1 MPKYGFS
8 GQLLLNGGT
17 YGSPTWGEADAI
29 RDVVVGADMEEQDGT
44 TRQGGGIKQ
53 SEPVLLALSIT
64 GKIRSDE
71 ADTTGF
77 AAMETAFLTRAPLD
91 VLVLDGPQSAVGSR
105 GYRMD
110 VKLFKF
116 GEDQAVENIL
126 YREFEMKPCISSN
139 AVKKAVVG
147 SGPTIGFTSLA
158 V

>member
-17 YGSPTWGEADAI
+17 YGSPTWGEAEAV
-29 RDVVVGADMEEQDGT
+29 RDVMVNADMDEFDAT
-44 TRQGGGIKQ
+44 TRAGGGVKQ
-53 SEPVLLALSIT
+53 SEPTLLALEIT

-77 AAMETAFLTRAPLD
+77 AALETAFLTRASID
-91 VLVLDGPQSAVGSR
+91 ILVLDGSQTTVGSR
-105 GYRMD
+105 GYRFD
-110 VKLFKF
+110 AKLFKF
-116 GEDQAVENIL
+116 GEDEAVENVL
-126 YREFEMKPCISSN
+126 FREFSLKPCISSN

-147 SGPTIGFTSLA
+147 SGPTLGYTSLA

>member
-8 GQLLLNGGT
+8 GQMLLNGGT

-29 RDVVVGADMEEQDGT
+29 RDVMVGADMEEQEAS
-44 TRQGGGIKQ
+44 TRQGGGLKQ

-77 AAMETAFLTRAPLD
+77 VAMETAFLTRAALD
-91 VLVLDGPQSAVGSR
+91 VLILDGPQTTVGSR
-105 GYRMD
+105 GYRCD
-110 VKLFKF
+110 VKVFKF
-116 GEDQAVENIL
+116 GEDQAIESIL
-126 YREFEMKPCISSN
+126 YREFELKPCISSN

-147 SGPTIGFTSLA
+147 SGPTIGYTSLA